1 MENLKLKLMMNQ
13 TFEENYEKLK
23 KLLDDLEDTKDNL
36 DQSFKIYDKAK
47 DLYKTL
53 EMQLED
59 YKAKVEIIS
68 EDSTGE
74 KKRI

>member
-1 MENLKLKLMMNQ
+1 MMNQ

-74 KKRI
+74 

>member
-1 MENLKLKLMMNQ
+1 MMNQ

-74 KKRI
+74 KRRI